1 MEILG
6 YIFEFIYAAFIAVCM
21 VGAAIML
28 YDYFQ
33 ERKAR
38 KSEAKQSELEAQFE
52 ASEECSDL
60 EDELTGYADC
70 MCEISSINVEIFLA
84 SRHLRELDDPEL
96 KFALEEL
103 NIASDHIC
111 NSLRCIY
118 ELNYSIYE
126 EELNKCS
133 K

>member
-6 YIFEFIYAAFIAVCM
+6 YIFEFIYVLFIAVCM
-21 VGAAIML
+21 VGASIML

-33 ERKAR
+33 ERKTR
-38 KSEAKQSELEAQFE
+38 ESEAKQSSPEMNLEA
-52 ASEECSDL
+52 SIDCPDVD
-60 EDELTGYADC
+60 DELTGYADC

-84 SRHLRELDDPEL
+84 SRHLRELNDPEL

-111 NSLRCIY
+111 NSLRHIY
-118 ELNYSIYE
+118 ELNYPIDE
-126 EELNKCS
+126 EELNK
-133 K
+133 